1 MYPNKMG
8 PLQVSSN
15 LPLSLEHWNALRAT
29 CEGRGH
35 QATGVCPTAW
45 GPIDRAL
52 PGQGLGVAK
61 VHEWIG
67 TGQGGQPGRHTHARS
82 TWLPP
87 LSILTH
93 LARQAAGI
101 GRGGGGLVLWVGE
114 AVWPFPAALVDHAAD
129 PLLSRSI
136 FVRAAC
142 AGERLW
148 AADLALRSSAAAAVI
163 ADGSRLDLSAT
174 RRLQLAAEAGG
185 GICFLAR
192 PPWERSEL
200 SAAATRWSIRV
211 APTDPRSSHHTRRW
225 TVELLRC
232 KGVQPTAAA
241 LRCWTLEHDRATR
254 HGLVVS
260 ELLDR
265 PGEAAPLPRRRSG

>member
-1 MYPNKMG
+1 MSPS
-8 PLQVSSN
+8 QAASH
-15 LPLSLEHWNALRAT
+15 LPLPLERWNALRAT
-29 CEGRGH
+29 CEGKQYQGS
-35 QATGVCPTAW
+35 GVCPTAW

-67 TGQGGQPGRHTHARS
+67 TSQHGPPGRHARARG

-101 GRGGGGLVLWVGE
+101 GHGGGGLVLWVGE
-114 AVWPFPAALVDHAAD
+114 AVWPFPAAMVDCAAD
-129 PLLSRSI
+129 PLLSRSV
-136 FVRAAC
+136 FVRAAS

-148 AADLALRSSAAAAVI
+148 AADLALRSSAAAVVI
-163 ADGSRLDLSAT
+163 ADGSRFDLSAT
-174 RRLQLAAEAGG
+174 RRVQLAAEAGG

-192 PPWERSEL
+192 PPWERAEL
-200 SAAATRWSIRV
+200 SAAFTRWGVRV
-211 APTDPRSSHHTRRW
+211 SPPDPRSAHHTRRW

-232 KGVQPTAAA
+232 KGAQPAGAAP
-241 LRCWTLEHDRATR
+241 RCWTLEHDRATR

-265 PGEAAPLPRRRSG
+265 PGEATPVPLRRSG